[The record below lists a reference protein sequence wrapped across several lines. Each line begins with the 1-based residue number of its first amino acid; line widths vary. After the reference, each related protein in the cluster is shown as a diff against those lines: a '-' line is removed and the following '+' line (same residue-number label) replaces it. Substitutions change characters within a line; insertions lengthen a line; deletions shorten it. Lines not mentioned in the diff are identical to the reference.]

1 MIALSIA
8 AAVLILDAW
17 AILDIFTGG
26 KDLERKALW
35 IALILFLPLAGPLF
49 YLLLS
54 GRGTSAA
61 KIG

>member
-1 MIALSIA
+1 MA

-17 AILDIFTGG
+17 ALLDIFTGG
-26 KDLERKALW
+26 KDMEKKALW
-35 IALILFLPLAGPLF
+35 IVLILFLPLAGPLI

-54 GRGTSAA
+54 RRGRSAV